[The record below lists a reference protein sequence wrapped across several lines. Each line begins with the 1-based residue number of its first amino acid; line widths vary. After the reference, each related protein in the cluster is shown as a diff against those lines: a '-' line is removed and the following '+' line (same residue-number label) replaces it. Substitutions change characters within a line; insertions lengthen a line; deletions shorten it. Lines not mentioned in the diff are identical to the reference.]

1 MIPIPPSH
9 CVNWRHIARPRGS
22 ASTLV
27 TMLPPVVLNP
37 DIPSK

>member
-9 CVNWRHIARPRGS
+9 CVNCRHIASPRGS
-22 ASTLV
+22 SSTST

-37 DIPSK
+37 DMPSK